1 MNPLTELELVRG
13 ILEKVDTPLTSEEIL
28 SYALQA
34 TKDTFDLLACSIILI
49 DPARDY
55 FKVSL
60 AKGWSNDF
68 IKRFHGR
75 PFAGLVADLAG
86 MKQPLLVKQGDQRHQ
101 AEGYVFESAYG
112 AFLALPLAIRG
123 KKIGL
128 LFLSSARPDEFT
140 PERVAIFR
148 DLANLVALVLSQGNL
163 EQEIIT
169 LSDIDPLTNLY
180 SYKYWHEELH
190 REVARS
196 EKMKNSLSILEVRL
210 NHMKEFNSAEG
221 HAKGDE
227 ALKGFSNAIRAGL
240 DDIDV
245 PCRSGSK
252 WYVLLTGKDAAAA
265 ARAAE
270 KIVAAAKELPARGN
284 PRLTI
289 SVGVA
294 TYEKG
299 EGEQDFVNRVGEALL
314 EARRKG
320 GFALHAR

>member
-1 MNPLTELELVRG
+1 VNPLTELELVRG

-34 TKDTFDLLACSIILI
+34 TKDTFGLLACSIILI
-49 DPARDY
+49 DPSREY

-60 AKGWSNDF
+60 AKGWSNEF
-68 IKRFHGR
+68 VKSFHGR
-75 PFAGLVADLAG
+75 PFRGLVADLAG
-86 MKQPLLVKQGDQRHQ
+86 MKEPLLVRQGDPRYQ
-101 AEGYVFESAYG
+101 AEGYVFEDTYA
-112 AFLALPLAIRG
+112 ALLALPLAIRG
-123 KKIGL
+123 RKIGL
-128 LFLSSARPDEFT
+128 LFLSSGKAGEFT
-140 PERVAIFR
+140 PERVAACR

-196 EKMKNSLSILEVRL
+196 EKMKNALSILEVRL

-227 ALKGFSNAIRAGL
+227 ALKGFSNAIRAGV

-270 KIVAAAKELPARGN
+270 KIVTAAKALPAKGD
-284 PRLTI
+284 PRLTL

-299 EGEQDFVNRVGEALL
+299 EGELDFVNRVGEALL

-320 GFALHAR
+320 GFALHVR